1 MRHPSRRAGK
11 PRLILRCLALV
22 ATLTVPLSATEAGST
37 PHAARSKPLGET
49 LFTAL
54 SPTETGIVAVN
65 HYADPTM
72 WGERYTELMNGSL
85 GTGVAVADYN
95 RDGRPDIFVVSKTG
109 PSRLFRNLG
118 AWQFDDVTAPAGL
131 MGAETAESTDRAHWT
146 QGAAW
151 ADVDNDGW
159 LDLYVCRFNV
169 ANQLWINQRDG
180 TFKEEAGTR
189 GLAIADASSMG
200 AFFDYDRDGWLDVY
214 VHTSLL
220 DATRAPSGQ
229 RDYLF
234 RNRGDGSFEDVT
246 QRAGIAGE
254 TFAHAACVWDY
265 DDDGWP
271 DLYVANDFAAPDKLY
286 RNNGDG
292 TFRDVINAVVPHL
305 PYSSMG
311 VDLGD
316 VDNDGRIDLLTTDM
330 AATSHEKDQRGMAY
344 SRNLRHLPT
353 EDASPDAPQYSRNA
367 LFLNTGLGRFLE
379 AAALAG
385 LAATDWTWS
394 VRFEDF
400 DNDGRLDLHVTNG
413 MLREFQNNDLLTRLV
428 LAENPTE
435 KVSIMRHSPELRET
449 NLAYRN
455 DGGLKFSEVG
465 QAWGLNQHGIS
476 FGAAYGDFDG
486 DGDLDA
492 VVANYA
498 DSPTVLRN
506 DAQTGHRVTLSLRG
520 TASNRDGVGAKV
532 QLHSASGSQV
542 RYLVLARGY
551 LSSSEPILHF
561 GLGEAAM
568 IDRLVI
574 DWPSGHQQILSA
586 LPTDQHYTVTEPPG
600 APPQTVPTSM
610 AAPLFAEV
618 STTTGLDFRSHEN
631 FELETQPL
639 LPFRFDQS
647 GPALALGD
655 LDNDGMMDVVF
666 GGTGRQPPQIML
678 QRDRFVPS
686 ATLPPSPLDD
696 GPILLIDADGDA
708 RLDVFRTKAGARRA
722 AGSPQYQPVLYHNTG
737 DGFVAQPDALPAL
750 PMSVGAAAAA
760 DFDRD
765 GRIDV
770 FLGARLHPGRY
781 PQTGR
786 SALLHNVGGRFEDVT
801 DTLAPL
807 LREPGL
813 VRSAL
818 WSDVDDD
825 GWIDLLLALEW
836 GQVRYY
842 HNDNGRGFTDRTASD
857 GFAQAG
863 TGWWTSLAAADFNE
877 DGRLDYVAGNV
888 GLNTGYQPPA
898 LLYLGNFKEGSTSTQ
913 LVEAHREAGSLFP
926 RRTRKELGAQIPTVL
941 RRFAKNDAYARASLQ
956 ELLGADRLAAAQ
968 HFEAGELRSG
978 VFMSQP
984 AGGYQFE
991 PLPWIVQIAPV
1002 QGMVAGDWDGDGHA
1016 DLYLVQN
1023 SHAPNPGIGRFDGG
1037 LSQLLLGD
1045 GSGKLT
1051 PIEPARSGLVVPGD
1065 AKALAALDLNRDGS
1079 PDFLLTRNH
1088 GAAQA
1093 WQNNPLTGR
1102 HGLHVQLRARKGWST
1117 VVGSRLQLELTD
1129 GTRQLAEVTAGSGY
1143 YSQAEPGVFFG
1154 WTDSTPPRA
1163 LTIRWPDGQV
1173 TTHSLDANAPAT
1185 LTIDAPVT
1193 AAQ

>member
-1 MRHPSRRAGK
+1 MRRSHSLTGKSRRAL
-11 PRLILRCLALV
+11 PWLAVVTAL
-22 ATLTVPLSATEAGST
+22 TLPLSGAEIGSS
-37 PHAARSKPLGET
+37 PHAARSKPSGET

-54 SPTETGIVAVN
+54 PPTDTGIVAAN
-65 HYADPTM
+65 HYADPKM

-85 GTGVAVADYN
+85 GTGVAVADYD
-95 RDGRPDIFVVSKTG
+95 RDGRPDLFVVSKTG

-118 AWQFDDVTAPAGL
+118 AWKFADVTAPADLTRSEIADATNRG
-131 MGAETAESTDRAHWT
+131 DWT

-159 LDLYVCRFNV
+159 LDLYVCRFN
-169 ANQLWINQRDG
+169 APNQLWINQRDG
-180 TFKEEAGTR
+180 TFKEEAGPR
-189 GLAIADASSMG
+189 GLAIVDASSMG

-214 VHTSLL
+214 IQTSLL

-229 RDYLF
+229 RDHLF
-234 RNRGDGSFEDVT
+234 RNRRDGTFEDVT
-246 QRAGIAGE
+246 ERAGILGE

-286 RNNGDG
+286 RNTGDG
-292 TFRDVINAVVPHL
+292 TFQNVINSVVPHL

-344 SRNLRHLPT
+344 SRNLRHVPT

-367 LFLNTGLGRFLE
+367 LFLNTGTGRCLE

-385 LAATDWTWS
+385 LGATDWTWS

-428 LAENPTE
+428 LAENPAE
-435 KVSIMRHSPELRET
+435 KIAIMRQSPELRET

-492 VVANYA
+492 VIANYA

-506 DAQTGHRVTLSLRG
+506 DAQTGHRVTLALRG
-520 TASNRDGVGAKV
+520 TTSSRDGVGAKV
-532 QLHSASGSQV
+532 RLQSAGGSQV
-542 RYLVLARGY
+542 RHLVLARGY
-551 LSSSEPILHF
+551 LSTSEPILHF
-561 GLGEAAM
+561 GLGDAAV
-568 IDRLVI
+568 IDELII
-574 DWPSGHQQILSA
+574 DWPSGHRQTLSA
-586 LPTDQHYTVTEPPG
+586 LAADQHYTISEPSGPPPETKKP
-600 APPQTVPTSM
+600 APAPT
-610 AAPLFAEV
+610 LFTDV
-618 STTTGLDFRSHEN
+618 STTTGLAFNSQEN

-655 LDNDGMMDVVF
+655 LDQDGKTDVVF
-666 GGTGRQPPQIML
+666 GGTGRQPTQL
-678 QRDRFVPS
+678 LYQRDQFVAS
-686 ATLPPSPLDD
+686 ASLPPSPLDD
-696 GPILLIDADGDA
+696 GPILLIDVDGDT
-708 RLDVFRTKAGARRA
+708 RLDLLRTKAGALRA
-722 AGSPQYQPVLYHNTG
+722 GGSPQYQPLLYRNTG
-737 DGFVAQPDALPAL
+737 DGFVEQANALPTF
-750 PMSVGAAAAA
+750 PISVGAAAAA

-770 FLGARLHPGRY
+770 FLGARLRPGRY
-781 PQTGR
+781 PQAGK
-786 SALLHNVGGRFEDVT
+786 SALLRNAGGRFEDVT
-801 DTLAPL
+801 ETFAPL

-818 WSDVDDD
+818 WSDVDSD
-825 GWIDLLLALEW
+825 GWIDLLVALEW
-836 GQVRYY
+836 GHVRYY
-842 HNDNGRGFTDRTASD
+842 HNDNGRGFTDRTAAD
-857 GFAQAG
+857 GFSQAG

-898 LLYLGNFKEGSTSTQ
+898 SLYFGKFKEGASMQ
-913 LVEAHREAGSLFP
+913 LIEAHQEGGKLFP
-926 RRTRKELGAQIPTVL
+926 RRTRKELGAHIPTIL
-941 RRFAKNDAYARASLQ
+941 RRFDKNDAYARATLP

-968 HFEAGELRSG
+968 HFEASELQSG
-978 VFMSQP
+978 VFMSRP
-984 AGGYQFE
+984 EGGYQFH
-991 PLPWIVQIAPV
+991 PLPRIVQIAPV

-1045 GSGKLT
+1045 GQGNLT
-1051 PIEPARSGLVVPGD
+1051 PMEPAQSGLVVPGD
-1065 AKALAALDLNRDGS
+1065 AKALAPLDLNRDGS
-1079 PDFLLTRNH
+1079 PDFLLTRNN
-1088 GAAQA
+1088 GTTQA
-1093 WQNNPLTGR
+1093 WQNNPLKGR
-1102 HGLHVQLRARKGWST
+1102 HSLHLQLRSREGSST

-1154 WTDSTPPRA
+1154 WTDSTPPKS
-1163 LTIRWPDGQV
+1163 LTIRWPDGQM
-1173 TTHSLDANAPAT
+1173 TSQLLDRTVGAT
-1185 LTIDAPVT
+1185 LTIEAP
-1193 AAQ
+1193 AAAGR